1 MSQGFRRWQL
11 VRPSDTRSCKEEH
24 RPRMI
29 EGGPHLPELIITEGA
44 MPRCRSYHQ
53 CPSSI
58 TVEYTASTLSRW
70 GLFPA
75 ILADLQR
82 LELPRRL
89 QGVTIPSAPNALF
102 RPGDKLMTLVT
113 LFLTGIARISHIDRT
128 LAGESALARLLGPD
142 RFPSSDTLHGLL
154 GKVTAW
160 HVKQLDRIHRA
171 YLDEQAH
178 FGQGSVIA
186 DLDLSVKSTEGHKRQ
201 GATPGYNPQHKGRDC
216 YQWAVAFAAGLVVW
230 QQLYEGGTSGQS
242 MVRTALEALRRRMPH
257 LAILRL
263 DGGFLAAKV
272 LKLLVSQSVGF
283 LTKAGTKLTSIR
295 ALLERTR
302 PEQWQSYDEDT
313 RLCRWNRVQLL
324 DDFRTPVTVVLV
336 ECRRRIKKRRKGR
349 VYWKIRIFHYA
360 IVTDQHHW
368 PTAKIYETYKKRW
381 AVENFFKE
389 SNQSFSSGKLPS
401 SKFRGNQFFLGLLSV
416 VYNLMQFFKRDCLPG
431 GYRMASFATVRR
443 HFLEHAVIIEGDY
456 EVEIHLILNEDY
468 PLQRTANLMVR
479 KAVAA

>member
-1 MSQGFRRWQL
+1 
-11 VRPSDTRSCKEEH
+11 
-24 RPRMI
+24 MI
-29 EGGPHLPELIITEGA
+29 EVSQHLTALIITERP
-44 MPRCRSYHQ
+44 MSCPRSYHEHR
-53 CPSSI
+53 PTL
-58 TVEYTASTLSRW
+58 TVEYSASTLSRW
-70 GLFPA
+70 GSFPV
-75 ILADLQR
+75 ILQYLRR
-82 LELPRRL
+82 LELPQRL
-89 QGVTIPSAPNALF
+89 QTVTVPSAPNAHFKPL
-102 RPGDKLMTLVT
+102 DKLMTVVT

-128 LAGESALARLLGPD
+128 LAGESALARLLGLD
-142 RFPSSDTLHGLL
+142 RFPSSDTLYGLL

-171 YLDEQAH
+171 YLDAQARFDH
-178 FGQGSVIA
+178 GSVIA

-216 YQWAVAFAAGLVVW
+216 YQWAVALAAGLVVW

-272 LKLLVSQSVGF
+272 LKFLVSQSVGF

-349 VYWKIRIFHYA
+349 VYWKTRIFHYA

-368 PTAKIYETYKKRW
+368 PTAKVYETYKARW

-401 SKFRGNQFFLGLLSV
+401 GKSRGNQFFLGLLV
-416 VYNLMQFFKRDCLPG
+416 VAYNLMPFFKRDCLPRV
-431 GYRMASFATVRR
+431 YRAVSFATVRR
-443 HFLEHAVIIEGDY
+443 HFLEHAVVIE
-456 EVEIHLILNEDY
+456 ERSAVEIHLVFNADY
-468 PLQRTANLMVR
+468 PLQREANLMLR
-479 KAVAA
+479 KVLAA

>member
-1 MSQGFRRWQL
+1 
-11 VRPSDTRSCKEEH
+11 
-24 RPRMI
+24 
-29 EGGPHLPELIITEGA
+29 
-44 MPRCRSYHQ
+44 MPRPRSYHDRR
-53 CPSSI
+53 PKI
-58 TVEYTASTLSRW
+58 TVEYSASTLSRW
-70 GLFPA
+70 GFFPA
-75 ILADLQR
+75 ILRYLQR
-82 LELPRRL
+82 FELPRRL
-89 QGVTIPSAPNALF
+89 QAITIPSAPNAHF
-102 RPGDKLMTLVT
+102 KPVDKLMTLVAV
-113 LFLTGIARISHIDRT
+113 FLTGIARISHIDRT
-128 LAGESALARLLGPD
+128 LAGETALARLLGLD
-142 RFPSSDTLHGLL
+142 RFPSSDTLYHLL

-160 HVKQLDRIHRA
+160 HLKQVDRIHRA
-171 YLDEQAH
+171 YLDEQAR
-178 FGQGSVIA
+178 FDQGTTIA
-186 DLDLSVKSTEGHKRQ
+186 DLDLSVKSTEGRKRQ
-201 GATPGYNPQHKGRDC
+201 GATPGYNPQPKGRDC
-216 YQWAVAFAAGLVVW
+216 YQWAVAFASGLVVW
-230 QQLYEGGTSGQS
+230 HQLYEGGTSGQG
-242 MVRTALEALRRRMPH
+242 VVKPAREALRQRMPH
-257 LAILRL
+257 LSLLRL

-272 LKLLVSQSVGF
+272 LNLLVSQHVGF
-283 LTKAGTKLTSIR
+283 LTKAGTKLLSIR
-295 ALLERTR
+295 TLLERTR

-324 DDFRTPVTVVLV
+324 DDFRTPVTAVLV
-336 ECRRRIKKRRKGR
+336 KCRRRIKKRKKGR
-349 VYWKIRIFHYA
+349 VFWKTRIFHYA

>member
-1 MSQGFRRWQL
+1 
-11 VRPSDTRSCKEEH
+11 
-24 RPRMI
+24 
-29 EGGPHLPELIITEGA
+29 
-44 MPRCRSYHQ
+44 MPRTRSYHG
-53 CPSSI
+53 PAPTI
-58 TVEYTASTLSRW
+58 TAEYSASTLFRW
-70 GLFPA
+70 GFFPV
-75 ILADLQR
+75 ILRYLQGLR
-82 LELPRRL
+82 LPQRL
-89 QGVTIPSAPNALF
+89 QGVTIPSAPNAHF
-102 RPGDKLMTLVT
+102 KPVDKLMTLATIFV
-113 LFLTGIARISHIDRT
+113 TGIARISHIDRT
-128 LAGESALARLLGPD
+128 LAGETALARLLGLD
-142 RFPSSDTLHGLL
+142 HFPSSDTLYALL

-160 HVKQLDRIHRA
+160 HLKQVDRIHRA
-171 YLDEQAH
+171 YLDEQAR
-178 FGQGSVIA
+178 FDQGTTIA
-186 DLDLSVKSTEGHKRQ
+186 DLDLSVKSTEGRKRQ

-216 YQWAVAFAAGLVVW
+216 YQWAVAFDAGLVVW
-230 QQLYEGGTSGQS
+230 HQLYEGGTSGQG
-242 MVRTALEALRRRMPH
+242 VVKPALEALRQRMPH
-257 LAILRL
+257 LSLLRL

-272 LKLLVSQSVGF
+272 LKYLVSQHVGF
-283 LTKAGTKLTSIR
+283 LTKAGTKLLSIR
-295 ALLERTR
+295 TLLERTR

-324 DDFRTPVTVVLV
+324 DDFRTPVTAVLV
-336 ECRRRIKKRRKGR
+336 EGRRRIKKRKKGR
-349 VYWKIRIFHYA
+349 VFWKTRIFHYA

-401 SKFRGNQFFLGLLSV
+401 SQFRGNQFFLGLLSV